1 MNLRVQLLQEE
12 AHIPGAKSLF
22 AFVQLLSHSKW
33 NRNKFN
39 NFMVDYAFSADGFDQ
54 SSKRADNSEILW
66 QLNLSSKLYLR
77 FYFPNYSENES
88 YVLFTQFSIDVSELV
103 AEMPLTNS
111 YDYQFS
117 FGEFVEG
124 KDELYHFEKVYLGPT
139 RPLVPLAKNQLPL
152 SENNKDARLHLR
164 RWRAKNEK
172 KQTEFYIKGLN
183 PRNV

>member
-88 YVLFTQFSIDVSELV
+88 YVLFTQFSIDV
-103 AEMPLTNS
+103 
-111 YDYQFS
+111 
-117 FGEFVEG
+117 
-124 KDELYHFEKVYLGPT
+124 
-139 RPLVPLAKNQLPL
+139 
-152 SENNKDARLHLR
+152 
-164 RWRAKNEK
+164 
-172 KQTEFYIKGLN
+172 
-183 PRNV
+183 